1 MTRSLT
7 AYASLLADLIL
18 GSKKGELE
26 STLDNFTNLLKED
39 DVLLQ
44 VELIIAKAEKIIEQ
58 KIREQTV
65 TISSASHLSPEVKKM
80 LVEKIEK
87 LVPAAMIK
95 EVMDESLLAGV
106 KIELPNGVIDGSLQG
121 QLNRLAVG
129 LKV

>member
-44 VELIIAKAEKIIEQ
+44 IELIIAKAEKIIEQ

-87 LVPAAMIK
+87 LVPSAMIK

>member
-1 MTRSLT
+1 MTQSLI

-18 GSKKGELE
+18 GSKKAELE
-26 STLDNFTNLLKED
+26 SVLDNFTHLLKED

-44 VELIIAKAEKIIEQ
+44 VELIIAKAEKIVEQ

-65 TISSASHLSPEVKKM
+65 TISSANGLLPEVKKM
-80 LVEKIEK
+80 LVEKIEQ

-95 EVMDESLLAGV
+95 EVVDEELLAGV
-106 KIELPNGVIDGSLQG
+106 RIELPNGVVDGSLQG
-121 QLNRLAVG
+121 QLNRLATR

>member
-44 VELIIAKAEKIIEQ
+44 IELIIAKAEKIIEQ

-65 TISSASHLSPEVKKM
+65 TISSASHLSSEVKKM

-95 EVMDESLLAGV
+95 EVTDESLLAGV